1 MLVVPPME
9 RGYGNGHPKKGTS
22 RWWRLHY
29 ETPPP
34 FELRPVSSLLTF
46 LKTVLFQRAFG
57 GLITVAL
64 KLFLLGIFIALYSY
78 AFYTGY
84 VLI

>member
-1 MLVVPPME
+1 MGMAT
-9 RGYGNGHPKKGTS
+9 RKKGLLDGGTC
-22 RWWRLHY
+22 
-29 ETPPP
+29 TMKPPP